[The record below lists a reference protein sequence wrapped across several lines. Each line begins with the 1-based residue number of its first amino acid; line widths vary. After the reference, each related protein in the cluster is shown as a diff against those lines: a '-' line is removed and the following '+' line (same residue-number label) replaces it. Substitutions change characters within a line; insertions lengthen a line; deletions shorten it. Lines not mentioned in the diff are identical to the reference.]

1 MNKMNRLLLMAVAV
15 YAAVPVWAANVVT
28 ATSDIKRVIVYQRGA
43 MVNRQASV
51 NLQQGVTE
59 VKIPMLTPNLDQ
71 RSLQVGV
78 TNDAVTLV
86 SVKYDVE
93 VPDKKQI
100 AGEVN
105 TLSNRTAQL
114 RDSIKLLTDRVE
126 VLNNERNL
134 IVKSDNIGGNQG
146 FNAQTLSG
154 VAAYLRKDLNEV
166 SGLQFSYNAKIQAY
180 QKELTLLSQ
189 KVNLLY
195 EKQTQPMSYLMVTLT
210 SKSAATSDLSIQYMV
225 DDATWTPFYEIRIA
239 DAQPLRLIS
248 KANVNQNS
256 KEKWNEVSLALSQS
270 DPMASNE
277 KPVLGKYTLP
287 DPTYT
292 ESNRSNTYQ
301 SENVKVLGVV
311 RDDKAPLQGAL
322 VTCGDRKTQTD
333 ANGYYELL
341 VPNDSRVI
349 FSYAGYEEKSDF
361 VRGQNVK
368 VCNINMN
375 EVEDNVSRQEMI
387 GYRAAAPAQNEVAFA
402 SKRKLMKM
410 DAVTLAVA
418 EDEAPVEAENNT
430 PAFRNYTA
438 NVQGKYSVP
447 DDGADHE
454 VSDKTEQVD
463 AEYSFY
469 CVPKLSNNVYL
480 VASIPDWK
488 KYDLQSGKT
497 KLFMNNVYMGD
508 SYINAESTDDTL
520 KMSVGVSKQIV
531 VERKEI
537 KNYTTKNIIKSSRK
551 VERNWQIT
559 VSNNKPV
566 AAEVVVDD
574 QYPVSN
580 NEEVKVELL
589 SNGGAEVNESEGKLT
604 WKLKLAAGEKKVISF
619 SYSVKYPKDMEVNVE

>member
-1 MNKMNRLLLMAVAV
+1 MPRYK
-15 YAAVPVWAANVVT
+15 T
-28 ATSDIKRVIVYQRGA
+28 
-43 MVNRQASV
+43 
-51 NLQQGVTE
+51 
-59 VKIPMLTPNLDQ
+59 
-71 RSLQVGV
+71 
-78 TNDAVTLV
+78 
-86 SVKYDVE
+86 
-93 VPDKKQI
+93 
-100 AGEVN
+100 
-105 TLSNRTAQL
+105 
-114 RDSIKLLTDRVE
+114 
-126 VLNNERNL
+126 
-134 IVKSDNIGGNQG
+134 
-146 FNAQTLSG
+146 
-154 VAAYLRKDLNEV
+154 
-166 SGLQFSYNAKIQAY
+166 Y

-368 VCNINMN
+368 VCNNINMN
-375 EVEDNVSRQEMI
+375 EVEDNVSRQKMI

-418 EDEAPVEAENNT
+418 EDEAPVEAENT

-454 VSDKTEQVD
+454 VSVKTEQVD
-463 AEYSFY
+463 AEYSFTV
-469 CVPKLSNNVYL
+469 CLNCRTMCIWWLPFRLE
-480 VASIPDWK
+480 

-537 KNYTTKNIIKSSRK
+537 KNYHKEYHQ
-551 VERNWQIT
+551 VEPQ
-559 VSNNKPV
+559 
-566 AAEVVVDD
+566 
-574 QYPVSN
+574 
-580 NEEVKVELL
+580 
-589 SNGGAEVNESEGKLT
+589 GGT
-604 WKLKLAAGEKKVISF
+604 QLADNSQQQ
-619 SYSVKYPKDMEVNVE
+619 